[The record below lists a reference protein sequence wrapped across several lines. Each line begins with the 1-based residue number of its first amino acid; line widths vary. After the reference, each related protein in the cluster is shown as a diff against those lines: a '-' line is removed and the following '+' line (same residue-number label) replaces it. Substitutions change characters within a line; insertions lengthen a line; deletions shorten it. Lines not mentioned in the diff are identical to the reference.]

1 MPDFAFVD
9 GESNI
14 SIDVC
19 NSQEI
24 DMWKRGAFNWASHIF
39 QDSNSV
45 GLVVGTPVG
54 PSVVREKMSLMFPNI
69 VDGPEIDDK
78 EDSQVTA
85 NIFSTFQWYKTQL
98 EECTKACYE
107 DGNCYATWAYMKDF
121 VQKDNIKQ
129 YYQEL
134 NDAIE
139 VDARYQTWFA
149 CHMLNDSYMTK
160 LRDVVAGEK
169 NGDKRTFDTVPMES
183 NAVYNG
189 SPSNRLDWNVLA
201 SHYWVK
207 PTPGVFKCDSE
218 KDEEIIHLF
227 ATVTIEEF

>member
-1 MPDFAFVD
+1 MIYSTLLAKFAFGLSMPDFAFVD

-24 DMWKRGAFNWASHIF
+24 NMWKRGAFNWANHIF

-107 DGNCYATWAYMKDF
+107 DDNCYATWAYMK
-121 VQKDNIKQ
+121 
-129 YYQEL
+129 L
-134 NDAIE
+134 
-139 VDARYQTWFA
+139 VDIFI
-149 CHMLNDSYMTK
+149 C
-160 LRDVVAGEK
+160 
-169 NGDKRTFDTVPMES
+169 
-183 NAVYNG
+183 
-189 SPSNRLDWNVLA
+189 
-201 SHYWVK
+201 
-207 PTPGVFKCDSE
+207 CDSVLGISF
-218 KDEEIIHLF
+218 KK
-227 ATVTIEEF
+227 TILNSTIRS